1 MFDTLPDI
9 RGWRPPFCLPKQM
22 LLLAPS
28 GSQPP
33 FLIGCTTTALKSDN
47 ATAVSEY
54 RPLVRDYL
62 SENRLVPSS
71 PPKRRCRQCCVC
83 PDQPLTAR
91 QLFQS
96 RFGIRSEQFRI
107 RPSPESHA
115 PDRQATPHFP
125 IPAVATSAP
134 DPGGGFRQ
142 KLPSP
147 SLLYAKK
154 LWVVSFM
161 PFLFC

>member
-1 MFDTLPDI
+1 MSDKLPDI

-62 SENRLVPSS
+62 SENRLVRSAPQ
-71 PPKRRCRQCCVC
+71 KRRCRQCCVC
-83 PDQPLTAR
+83 SDQPLRAR

-125 IPAVATSAP
+125 IPAVATVAP
-134 DPGGGFRQ
+134 NRIGQSREN
-142 KLPSP
+142 SP
-147 SLLYAKK
+147 SHRLLETKQ
-154 LWVVSFM
+154 LGFV
-161 PFLFC
+161 P

>member
-1 MFDTLPDI
+1 MSDKLPDI

-47 ATAVSEY
+47 ATAVSEC
-54 RPLVRDYL
+54 RPLIRDYL
-62 SENRLVPSS
+62 SENRLAPSS
-71 PPKRRCRQCCVC
+71 PQKRRCRQCCVC
-83 PDQPLTAR
+83 SDQPLTAR

-96 RFGIRSEQFRI
+96 RFGIRSAQFRI

-115 PDRQATPHFP
+115 PDRQATPHFS
-125 IPAVATSAP
+125 IPAAAIVLPERARPALGKYP
-134 DPGGGFRQ
+134 A
-142 KLPSP
+142 PSP
-147 SLLYAKK
+147 PQSQHH
-154 LWVVSFM
+154 SFF
-161 PFLFC
+161 PLI

>member
-1 MFDTLPDI
+1 MSDKLPDI

-28 GSQPP
+28 GSQPR

-71 PPKRRCRQCCVC
+71 PQKRRCRQCYVC

-107 RPSPESHA
+107 RPWPESHA
-115 PDRQATPHFP
+115 PDRRVTPHFP
-125 IPAVATSAP
+125 IPAVATAAP
-134 DPGGGFRQ
+134 NLVGRSPA
-142 KLPSP
+142 KSPSP
-147 SLLYAKK
+147 PPIPTKQP
-154 LWVVSFM
+154 WVF
-161 PFLFC
+161 

>member
-1 MFDTLPDI
+1 MSDRLPDI
-9 RGWRPPFCLPKQM
+9 PGWRPPFCLPKQM
-22 LLLAPS
+22 LLLVPS

-71 PPKRRCRQCCVC
+71 LQKRRCRQYYVC

-107 RPSPESHA
+107 RPSPESQA
-115 PDRQATPHFP
+115 TDRQATPHFP
-125 IPAVATSAP
+125 IPAMASAT
-134 DPGGGFRQ
+134 Q
-142 KLPSP
+142 
-147 SLLYAKK
+147 
-154 LWVVSFM
+154 
-161 PFLFC
+161 

>member
-1 MFDTLPDI
+1 MSDKLPYI

-22 LLLAPS
+22 LLLAPG

-47 ATAVSEY
+47 ATAVSEC

-71 PPKRRCRQCCVC
+71 PQKRCCRQCCVC
-83 PDQPLTAR
+83 SDQPLTAR

-96 RFGIRSEQFRI
+96 RFGIRSAQFRI

-125 IPAVATSAP
+125 IPAAATVAPNRAGRSRENFPSHRLLETKQL
-134 DPGGGFRQ
+134 GFV
-142 KLPSP
+142 P
-147 SLLYAKK
+147 
-154 LWVVSFM
+154 
-161 PFLFC
+161 

>member
-1 MFDTLPDI
+1 MSDKLPDI

-47 ATAVSEY
+47 ATAVSEC

-71 PPKRRCRQCCVC
+71 PQTRCCRQCCVC
-83 PDQPLTAR
+83 SDQPLTAR

-96 RFGIRSEQFRI
+96 RFGIRSAQFRI

-115 PDRQATPHFP
+115 PDRQATPHFQILP
-125 IPAVATSAP
+125 RATVAPNRAGRSRSEERRVGKECRWRSVAA
-134 DPGGGFRQ
+134 R
-142 KLPSP
+142 
-147 SLLYAKK
+147 
-154 LWVVSFM
+154 
-161 PFLFC
+161 

>member
-1 MFDTLPDI
+1 MSDKLPDI

-71 PPKRRCRQCCVC
+71 LQKRRCRQCYVC
-83 PDQPLTAR
+83 PDQPPTAR
-91 QLFQS
+91 QPFQS
-96 RFGIRSEQFRI
+96 RFALPSAPFRT
-107 RPSPESHA
+107 RPSPA
-115 PDRQATPHFP
+115 RP
-125 IPAVATSAP
+125 
-134 DPGGGFRQ
+134 
-142 KLPSP
+142 
-147 SLLYAKK
+147 
-154 LWVVSFM
+154 
-161 PFLFC
+161 

>member
-1 MFDTLPDI
+1 MSDKLPDI
-9 RGWRPPFCLPKQM
+9 RGWRPPFCLPKQI

-47 ATAVSEY
+47 ATAVSED

-91 QLFQS
+91 QLFHS
-96 RFGIRSEQFRI
+96 RFGIRSAHFRTQ
-107 RPSPESHA
+107 PSPQS
-115 PDRQATPHFP
+115 PRPHRRP
-125 IPAVATSAP
+125 QP
-134 DPGGGFRQ
+134 
-142 KLPSP
+142 
-147 SLLYAKK
+147 
-154 LWVVSFM
+154 
-161 PFLFC
+161 

>member
-1 MFDTLPDI
+1 MSDRLPDI

-47 ATAVSEY
+47 ATAVSEC

-71 PPKRRCRQCCVC
+71 PQKRCCRQCCVC
-83 PDQPLTAR
+83 SDQPLTAR

-96 RFGIRSEQFRI
+96 RFCIRSVQFLI
-107 RPSPESHA
+107 RPSPDSQPPA
-115 PDRQATPHFP
+115 RQVTRHFP
-125 IPAVATSAP
+125 
-134 DPGGGFRQ
+134 
-142 KLPSP
+142 
-147 SLLYAKK
+147 
-154 LWVVSFM
+154 
-161 PFLFC
+161 